1 MFKGKSLHMPTVIL
15 IAASCAQPPC
25 IEHLTRGG
33 QTGRPYLYYDDA
45 TRRDESAVERA
56 RRLPE
61 QKLHERGLKR
71 IVRANK
77 AMCLDQ
83 CAMGV
88 TIVVY
93 PEATWYG
100 RVTLADVDEIIEK
113 HIVGGEPV
121 ERLVIPQEKLTGI
134 DPARSR

>member
-1 MFKGKSLHMPTVIL
+1 VAKFRKHIFICVNERDPGDPKGCCAAKGSKDVAAAFKK
-15 IAASCAQPPC
+15 
-25 IEHLTRGG
+25 
-33 QTGRPYLYYDDA
+33 
-45 TRRDESAVERA
+45 
-56 RRLPE
+56 
-61 QKLHERGLKR
+61 KLHDRGLKR

-83 CAMGV
+83 CAAGV

-100 RVTLADVDEIIEK
+100 HVTLEDVDEIIER

-121 ERLVIPQEKLTGI
+121 ERLVLPPEKLTGLTS
-134 DPARSR
+134 PE